1 MKSLLLFLVITSS
14 SSKVGVRQKA
24 DEWTPVSTY
33 LAFHSLNYDPTV
45 DARLHEEA
53 TSGKRTWSVAIPSS
67 DWALSDPALGWP
79 SEDCTLRFGS
89 ILEVAVASQMI
100 MEVTLSQTPK

>member
-1 MKSLLLFLVITSS
+1 MKSLLLFLVVTSS
-14 SSKVGVRQKA
+14 STKVSVSPKA

-33 LAFHSLNYDPTV
+33 LANHSLNYDPSL

-53 TSGKRTWSVAIPSS
+53 TSGEKTWTVAILSR
-67 DWALSDPALGWP
+67 DWAPSDPALGWP

-89 ILEVAVASQMI
+89 VLEVAVASQMI
-100 MEVTLSQTPK
+100 MEVTLGKPPK